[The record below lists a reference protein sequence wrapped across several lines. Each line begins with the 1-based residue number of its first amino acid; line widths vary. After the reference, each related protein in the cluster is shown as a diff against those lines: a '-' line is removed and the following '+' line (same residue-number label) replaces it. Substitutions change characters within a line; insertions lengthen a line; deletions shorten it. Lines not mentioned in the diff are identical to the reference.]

1 MEVLAAVQGRTAK
14 GLTQVYQSFFRLEQL
29 GMGVVTPNLIYSFFF
44 LLLQLNTLV
53 VLSLKNRESVTGIS
67 P

>member
-29 GMGVVTPNLIYSFFF
+29 VMEIVTP
-44 LLLQLNTLV
+44 T
-53 VLSLKNRESVTGIS
+53 KTNRTIARTCVSWHICGI
-67 P
+67 

>member
-29 GMGVVTPNLIYSFFF
+29 VMGVVTPNVYH
-44 LLLQLNTLV
+44 TLK
-53 VLSLKNRESVTGIS
+53 S
-67 P
+67 